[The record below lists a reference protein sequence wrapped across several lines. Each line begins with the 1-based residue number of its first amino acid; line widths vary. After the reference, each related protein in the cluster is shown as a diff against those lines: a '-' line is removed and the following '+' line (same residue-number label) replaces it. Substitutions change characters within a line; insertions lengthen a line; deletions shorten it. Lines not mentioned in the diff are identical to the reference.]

1 MACGLE
7 QDYIQAYLDGELS
20 REERKEM
27 ALHLQSCPGCREELQ
42 NMKKLDEWIKTAL
55 TESLTLNTGGEVS
68 PDTQAAWEKF
78 QARLATAPGPRP
90 GDNALGALELPN
102 PNTEPAQNLT
112 KSLRTKGRWSTMKIN
127 PKRWIAGGVAAAV
140 LASALFIPQVRVV
153 ASDMLGLLRID
164 KLQTV
169 KLTPED
175 IEQIKANMSA
185 LHNGE
190 IDLKGMG
197 HMSVAGQ
204 PEPAVFTSLEAARQ
218 AGVSVPELTGYTML
232 RAGKQDPFSA
242 DMQIDVAQFE
252 AFAQQ
257 LGTSV
262 ALDPK
267 LNKESIFISFGQ
279 SSFIEYSSE
288 SNPQARLHY
297 AVSASPQLKVPE
309 GIDVDQVRGALL
321 MTPLLPENVRQQL
334 ANIQDWEST
343 LPIPYVEGQDYSE
356 DVKVQGNPG
365 VFVAYS
371 GDEQAVL
378 IWQKDGLMHMLASRG
393 TEAQSN
399 KELKNSLLAMA
410 SQI

>member
-1 MACGLE
+1 MTCGLE

-42 NMKKLDEWIKTAL
+42 NM
-55 TESLTLNTGGEVS
+55 
-68 PDTQAAWEKF
+68 
-78 QARLATAPGPRP
+78 
-90 GDNALGALELPN
+90 
-102 PNTEPAQNLT
+102 
-112 KSLRTKGRWSTMKIN
+112 
-127 PKRWIAGGVAAAV
+127 
-140 LASALFIPQVRVV
+140 
-153 ASDMLGLLRID
+153 
-164 KLQTV
+164 
-169 KLTPED
+169 
-175 IEQIKANMSA
+175 
-185 LHNGE
+185 
-190 IDLKGMG
+190 
-197 HMSVAGQ
+197 
-204 PEPAVFTSLEAARQ
+204 
-218 AGVSVPELTGYTML
+218 L
-232 RAGKQDPFSA
+232 RAGKQEPFSA

-257 LGTSV
+257 LGTAV

-365 VFVAYS
+365 VFVAYA
-371 GDEQAVL
+371 GGEHAFIPLYANKIIMLHNELFAMQHYNLFLCHFQL
-378 IWQKDGLMHMLASRG
+378 ILS
-393 TEAQSN
+393 
-399 KELKNSLLAMA
+399 
-410 SQI
+410 

>member
-1 MACGLE
+1 MSCSLE
-7 QDYIQAYLDGELS
+7 QSTIQAYLDGELS

-27 ALHLQSCPGCREELQ
+27 ALHLQRCPGCREELE
-42 NMKKLDEWIKTAL
+42 NMKRLDEWLKTAL
-55 TESLTLNTGGEVS
+55 EESLQLNTGDKTS
-68 PDTQAAWEKF
+68 PDTQAAWETF
-78 QARLATAPGPRP
+78 QARLAAAPAPYSG
-90 GDNALGALELPN
+90 GNAPETLEFPHPN
-102 PNTEPAQNLT
+102 PQLSPDLP
-112 KSLRTKGRWSTMKIN
+112 KGLLKKGRWLTMKIT

-140 LASALFIPQVRVV
+140 LACALFIPQVRVV

-204 PEPAVFTSLEAARQ
+204 PEPAVFTSSEAARQ
-218 AGVSVPELTGYTML
+218 AGVTVPELTGYTML

-262 ALDPK
+262 TLDPK

-279 SSFIEYSSE
+279 SSFIEYSPE

-365 VFVAYS
+365 VFIAYA
-371 GDEQAVL
+371 GGEHAVL
-378 IWQKDGLMHMLASRG
+378 IWQKDGIMHMLASQG
-393 TEAQSN
+393 TETQSN
-399 KELKNSLLAMA
+399 KELKSSLLVIA

>member
-1 MACGLE
+1 MSCSLE
-7 QDYIQAYLDGELS
+7 QSTIQAYLDGELS

-27 ALHLQSCPGCREELQ
+27 ALHLRSCPGCREELEK
-42 NMKKLDEWIKTAL
+42 MKRLDEWLKTAL
-55 TESLTLNTGGEVS
+55 TESLKLNTESEVS
-68 PDTQAAWEKF
+68 PDTQAAWEKL
-78 QARLATAPGPRP
+78 QARLAAAPGPNSL
-90 GDNALGALELPN
+90 DNALETSALPN
-102 PNTEPAQNLT
+102 QNTELSPDLS
-112 KSLRTKGRWSTMKIN
+112 KGLLKKGRWSTMKIS

-204 PEPAVFTSLEAARQ
+204 PEPAVFTSTEAAHQ
-218 AGVSVPELTGYTML
+218 AGVTVPELTGYTML
-232 RAGKQDPFSA
+232 RAGKQEPFSA
-242 DMQIDVAQFE
+242 NMQIDVAQFE

-267 LNKESIFISFGQ
+267 LNKETIFISFGQ

-365 VFVAYS
+365 VFVAYA
-371 GDEQAVL
+371 GGEHAVL
-378 IWQKDGLMHMLASRG
+378 IWQKDGLMHMLGSQG

-399 KELKNSLLAMA
+399 KELRNSLLAIA